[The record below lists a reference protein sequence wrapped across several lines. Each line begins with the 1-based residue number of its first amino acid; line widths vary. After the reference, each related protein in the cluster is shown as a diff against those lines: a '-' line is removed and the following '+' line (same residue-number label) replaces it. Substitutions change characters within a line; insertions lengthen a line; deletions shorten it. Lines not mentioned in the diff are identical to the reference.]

1 MKRIVRWSL
10 SIAAPLAL
18 LPVSAWAQ
26 EPIEA
31 VKAKAAVEAKA
42 QVEVAKMVGTQ
53 FSVEAKVTKGA
64 PYSATAESETVQ
76 MMLDGNRIHNKTTQ
90 IVYRDTEGRT
100 RREMMGKTPDTPV
113 QVFINDPVN
122 NLTYT
127 LNPQQRTATKA
138 QRMVAVRVA
147 ESRKAVEQ
155 TANVRVAESS
165 GQVLVSGQPLKVAEV
180 NEKAALEQKLRQA
193 QEVAAVRGQVTGGF
207 GGGVMVKQKP
217 GSQESLGQQMIEGVM
232 CEGKRT
238 TVTIPA
244 GSIGN
249 DLPINIVSEE
259 WYSPELQVLVLT
271 KHSDPRFGET
281 TYRLTNINRSE
292 PARSLFELPADY
304 TVRDTMA
311 PAIKLKR
318 EEQ

>member
-1 MKRIVRWSL
+1 MKQIVRWSL

-18 LPVSAWAQ
+18 LPVITWAQ
-26 EPIEA
+26 EPIEVA
-31 VKAKAAVEAKA
+31 RAKAVFEAKA
-42 QVEVAKMVGTQ
+42 QVEVAKAVGAQ
-53 FSVEAKVTKGA
+53 FSFEAKVIKGA
-64 PYSATAESETVQ
+64 PYSATAESETTQ
-76 MMLDGNRIHNKTTQ
+76 MMLDGNRIRNKTTQ
-90 IVYRDTEGRT
+90 IVYRDTDGRT
-100 RREMMGKTPDTPV
+100 RREMMGKAPDIPM

-122 NLTYT
+122 NATYT

-138 QRMVAVRVA
+138 HRTVTVRVA
-147 ESRKAVEQ
+147 GEKKAVEQ
-155 TANVRVAESS
+155 TVNVRVAESS
-165 GQVLVSGQPLKVAEV
+165 GTVVVNGQPLKVAEL
-180 NEKAALEQKLRQA
+180 NEKAVLEQKLRQA
-193 QEVAAVRGQVTGGF
+193 QELAALNGKTATA
-207 GGGVMVKQKP
+207 GVMIKPKP

-244 GSIGN
+244 DSIGN

-292 PARSLFELPADY
+292 PARALFELPADY
-304 TVRDTMA
+304 TVRDTVA
-311 PAIKLKR
+311 PAINLKR